1 MRHFLA
7 FRHPQNERGPAQ
19 NAVKMGSYSLHS
31 DQAFH
36 TFSGTCRLHLPP
48 NSKHCPTSKT
58 CQAGL
63 MIFPPQKNRQEAP
76 YPSVCALSSV

>member
-1 MRHFLA
+1 MI
-7 FRHPQNERGPAQ
+7 FRNMW
-19 NAVKMGSYSLHS
+19 VTL
-31 DQAFH
+31 
-36 TFSGTCRLHLPP
+36 TP